1 MFEEKQ
7 IPLTACDTAMSRKE
21 SEVHKIRIFKVPCFV
36 ALTRCQYVIQN
47 FAQLQHMSTFYIHTH
62 THTYTHTHTH
72 TYSTQGVAEH
82 STLQTIL
89 H

>member
-62 THTYTHTHTH
+62 THTY
-72 TYSTQGVAEH
+72 STQGVAEH